1 MGWDAPNSG
10 SRAGWWIALSTF
22 VAALVAVAALW
33 AGGAAAIDDA
43 GGSAPAPSPAARP
56 NRLEPLSIAPG
67 HIRPRVVLYGD
78 SLAWESRQSFAFT
91 LAAAG
96 ADVQARTWGGTAIC
110 DFFHTMR
117 KDAAEM
123 HPDAVV
129 VEFIGNAFSQCMR
142 SRAPM
147 TGDEPVDAYRS
158 DAQEVLRIFPKARV
172 YFVGA
177 PVGAPGKP
185 GEFHPGSLNSM
196 YRNQAVR
203 HPSARYVDAGAA
215 VLDHG
220 RWTKTL
226 PCLPHEPCTGG
237 RDSHGRRV
245 NVVRAPD
252 GTHFCPNAAAAEFG
266 VTQACAVWS
275 SGAFRFGTAMSKAV
289 AADFPRSGR

>member
-1 MGWDAPNSG
+1 
-10 SRAGWWIALSTF
+10 
-22 VAALVAVAALW
+22 
-33 AGGAAAIDDA
+33 
-43 GGSAPAPSPAARP
+43 
-56 NRLEPLSIAPG
+56 
-67 HIRPRVVLYGD
+67 VVLYGD
-78 SLAWESRQSFAFT
+78 SLAWEARQSFAFT
-91 LAAAG
+91 LTVAG
-96 ADVQARTWGGTAIC
+96 ADVEARTWGGTAIC
-110 DFFHTMR
+110 DFFTTMR
-117 KDAAEM
+117 KDAAQI

-158 DAQEVLRIFPKARV
+158 DAQEVLRIFSKARV

-185 GEFHPGSLNSM
+185 GEFHPGSLNAM
-196 YRNQAVR
+196 YRDLAVH
-203 HPSARYVDAGAA
+203 HPSARYVDAGAS

-226 PCLPHEPCTGG
+226 PCLPHEPCTGAKDG
-237 RDSHGRRV
+237 QGRRV

-252 GTHFCPNAAAAEFG
+252 GTHFCPDGPAAELG
-266 VTQACAVWS
+266 VTQACSVWS

-289 AADFPRSGR
+289 AADFPPRARR